1 MAGDRITGNQGVTVS
16 YIEGADRQQAWLL
29 PERLDDYVTADNPV
43 RFLDAFVAQLDLGAL
58 GFQRATANTIGRPPY
73 QPGDLLRLYL
83 YGYLNRLRSSRR
95 LEREAQR
102 NVELLWLLRQL
113 RPDFKTIADFRK
125 DNLQPLRGVCREFT
139 VLCRQLEL
147 FGGELVAIDGSK
159 LRAVNSKRRN
169 FSERKLHATLA
180 EIDAKI
186 DGYLQQLA
194 AADAVEPNA
203 AQPTA
208 AQLQQ
213 KIDHLKQRRQ
223 TNATRLE
230 QLQASGQ
237 TQVSLTDP
245 DSRSMKVGQGTEV
258 CYNVQTA
265 VDAKH
270 KLIVEHQ
277 VTNAVTDMGQ
287 LTPVAT
293 AAQQMLGVK
302 KLEVLADMGYYW
314 GAQVKECADAG
325 ITCYIPKALTSAN
338 TQQGLYG
345 KERFAYNAAQD
356 CYRCPAGQELPYR
369 SSGVELGRAIR
380 YYRAPVS
387 VCRACALKAHCTR
400 NQEARRLS
408 RWEHE
413 GLLDAMQARLVAQPA
428 KLKQR
433 KALAEHPFGTIK
445 RGMDAGYFLLRGL
458 EKVRTEMSLTI
469 LAYNLK
475 RVINI
480 LGVPKLLT
488 AVG

>member
-1 MAGDRITGNQGVTVS
+1 MS

-29 PERLDDYVTADNPV
+29 PERLEDYVGAENPV
-43 RFLDAFVAQLDLGAL
+43 RFLDAFVESLDLIAL
-58 GFQRATANTIGRPPY
+58 GFQRATPGETGRPPY
-73 QPGDLLRLYL
+73 RPGDLLRLYL

-102 NVELLWLLRQL
+102 NVELLWLLCQL

-125 DNLQPLRGVCREFT
+125 DNLQPLRAVCREFT
-139 VLCRQLEL
+139 LLCRRLEL

-180 EIDAKI
+180 AIDAKI
-186 DGYLQQLA
+186 DGYLQQLD

-213 KIDHLKQRRQ
+213 KIEHLKQRRQ
-223 TNATRLE
+223 ANAVRLE

-287 LTPVAT
+287 LTPLAV
-293 AAQQMLGVK
+293 AAQHTLGVE
-302 KLEVLADMGYYW
+302 KLAVVADMGYYW
-314 GAQVKECADAG
+314 GAQVKECAEAG

-338 TQQGLYG
+338 TQQGLFG
-345 KERFAYNAAQD
+345 KERFAYDAAKD
-356 CYRCPAGQELPYR
+356 GYRCPAGQTLSYR
-369 SSGVELGRAIR
+369 SSSFELGRPIR
-380 YYRAPVS
+380 YYRAPAS
-387 VCRACALKAHCTR
+387 VCRACALKTKCTR

-413 GLLDAMQARLVAQPA
+413 GLLEAMQQRVRAQPA
-428 KLKQR
+428 KMKTR

-458 EKVRTEMSLTI
+458 EKVRTEMSLTV

-480 LGVPKLLT
+480 LGVPQLLT
-488 AVG
+488 AVS

>member
-1 MAGDRITGNQGVTVS
+1 VS
-16 YIEGADRQQAWLL
+16 YIEGTDRQQAWLL
-29 PERLDDYVTADNPV
+29 PERLEDYVSADNPV
-43 RFLDAFVAQLDLGAL
+43 RFLDAFVDSLDLAAL
-58 GFQRATANTIGRPPY
+58 GFQRATPNDTGRPPY

-95 LEREAQR
+95 LEREAHR

-125 DNLQPLRGVCREFT
+125 DNLQPLRAVCRQFT
-139 VLCRQLEL
+139 LLCRQLDL

-169 FSERKLHATLA
+169 YSERKLRATLA

-186 DGYLQQLA
+186 DGYLAQLD
-194 AADAVEPNA
+194 AADAIEPNA

-213 KIDHLKQRRQ
+213 KIEALHQRRQ
-223 TNATRLE
+223 QNAGRLE

-237 TQVSLTDP
+237 SQVSLTDP

-287 LTPVAT
+287 LTAMAT
-293 AAQQMLGVK
+293 AAQQTLGVE
-302 KLEVLADMGYYW
+302 KLEVVADMGYYW

-338 TQQGLYG
+338 TQQGLFG
-345 KERFAYNAAQD
+345 KERFAYDAVRD
-356 CYRCPAGQELPYR
+356 CYRCPAGQVLSYR
-369 SSGVELGRAIR
+369 SSSFELGRAIR
-380 YYRAPVS
+380 YYRAPLAA
-387 VCRACALKAHCTR
+387 CRACALKARCTR

-413 GLLDAMQARLVAQPA
+413 ELLDEMQRRVLAQPV
-428 KLKQR
+428 KMKQR

-445 RGMDAGYFLLRGL
+445 RGMEAGYFLLCGL
-458 EKVRTEMSLTI
+458 EKVRTEMSLTV

-480 LGVPKLLT
+480 LGVPKLLM
-488 AVG
+488 AVS

>member
-1 MAGDRITGNQGVTVS
+1 MNYIVGVDREQG
-16 YIEGADRQQAWLL
+16 WLL
-29 PERLDDYVTADNPV
+29 PERLEDYVSADNPV
-43 RFLDAFVAQLDLGAL
+43 RFLDAFVAQLDLVTL
-58 GFQRATANTIGRPPY
+58 GFHRATLHATGRPPY

-125 DNLQPLRGVCREFT
+125 DNLAALRGVCREFT
-139 VLCRQLEL
+139 LVCRQLEL

-159 LRAVNSKRRN
+159 LRAQNNKRRN
-169 FSERKLHATLA
+169 FSEAKLHATAA

-186 DGYLQQLA
+186 DAYLQQLD
-194 AADAVEPNA
+194 AADAAEPAA

-213 KIDHLKQRRQ
+213 KIAQLKQRRQ
-223 TNATRLE
+223 QTTARLE
-230 QLQASGQ
+230 QLQTSGQ

-245 DSRSMKVGQGTEV
+245 DSRSMKVGQGADV

-287 LTPVAT
+287 LTPVAV
-293 AAQQMLGVK
+293 AAQQTLQVAQ
-302 KLEVLADMGYYW
+302 LEVVADMGYYW
-314 GAQVKECADAG
+314 GDQVKACAEVG
-325 ITCYIPKALTSAN
+325 ITAYIPKPVTSAN

-345 KERFAYNAAQD
+345 KERFTYDAGQD
-356 CYRCPAGQELPYR
+356 GYRCPAGQELPYR
-369 SSGVELGRAIR
+369 TSGVELGRAIR
-380 YYRAPVS
+380 YYRAAAS

-400 NQEARRLS
+400 NKAARRLS

-413 GLLDAMQARLVAQPA
+413 GLLDQMQQRVLAHPE
-428 KLKQR
+428 KMKQR

-445 RGMDAGYFLLRGL
+445 RGMDAGFFLLRGL
-458 EKVRTEMSLTI
+458 AKVRAEMSLTV

-475 RVINI
+475 RAINI
-480 LGVPKLLT
+480 LGVPKLIA

>member
-1 MAGDRITGNQGVTVS
+1 MS

-29 PERLDDYVTADNPV
+29 PERLEDYVRAENPV
-43 RFLDAFVAQLDLGAL
+43 RFLDAFVDSLDLTTL
-58 GFQRATANTIGRPPY
+58 GFQRATANSMGRPPY
-73 QPGDLLRLYL
+73 APGDLLRLYL

-125 DNLQPLRGVCREFT
+125 DNLQPLRAVCREFT
-139 VLCRQLEL
+139 LLCRQLEL

-169 FSERKLHATLA
+169 FSERKLRATLA

-186 DGYLQQLA
+186 DGYLQQLD
-194 AADAVEPNA
+194 AADAIEPNA

-213 KIDHLKQRRQ
+213 KIAHLKQRRQ
-223 TNATRLE
+223 QNAARLE
-230 QLQASGQ
+230 QLQTNGQ

-270 KLIVEHQ
+270 KLIVEHA
-277 VTNAVTDMGQ
+277 VTNAVTDLGQ
-287 LTPVAT
+287 LTPMAT
-293 AAQQMLGVK
+293 AAQQTLGVA

-314 GAQVKECADAG
+314 GQQVKECADAG

-338 TQQGLYG
+338 TQQGLFG
-345 KERFAYNAAQD
+345 KERFAYDREND
-356 CYRCPAGQELPYR
+356 CYRCPAGQVLSYR
-369 SSGVELGRAIR
+369 SRSFELGRSIR

-387 VCRACALKAHCTR
+387 ICRTCALKARCTR

-413 GLLDAMQARLVAQPA
+413 DLLDQMQHRI
-428 KLKQR
+428 
-433 KALAEHPFGTIK
+433 ALAEHPFGTIK

-458 EKVRTEMSLTI
+458 EKVRTEMSLTV

-475 RVINI
+475 RVINL
-480 LGVPKLLT
+480 LGVPKLLL

>member
-1 MAGDRITGNQGVTVS
+1 MS

-29 PERLDDYVTADNPV
+29 PERLEDYVHTDNPV
-43 RFLDAFVAQLDLGAL
+43 RFLDAFVESLDLSAL
-58 GFQRATANTIGRPPY
+58 GFQRATANSTGRPPY
-73 QPGDLLRLYL
+73 DPGDLLRLYL

-125 DNLQPLRGVCREFT
+125 DNLQPLRAVCREFT
-139 VLCRQLEL
+139 LLCRQLEL

-169 FSERKLHATLA
+169 FSARKLQATLA

-186 DGYLQQLA
+186 DGYLQQLDD
-194 AADAVEPNA
+194 ADAIEPNA

-213 KIDHLKQRRQ
+213 KIEHLKQRRQ
-223 TNATRLE
+223 QNAARLE

-245 DSRSMKVGQGTEV
+245 DSRSMKVGQSTEV

-270 KLIVEHQ
+270 KLIVEHT

-287 LTPVAT
+287 LTPMAT
-293 AAQQMLGVK
+293 AAQQTLGVA

-338 TQQGLYG
+338 TQQGLFG
-345 KERFAYNAAQD
+345 KERFAYDPEQD
-356 CYRCPAGQELPYR
+356 CYRCPAGQVLSYR
-369 SSGVELGRAIR
+369 SSSLELGRSIR
-380 YYRAPVS
+380 YYRAPVRI
-387 VCRACALKAHCTR
+387 CRTCARKARCTR

-413 GLLDAMQARLVAQPA
+413 DLLDQMQHRVAAQPS
-428 KLKQR
+428 KMKQR

-458 EKVRTEMSLTI
+458 EKVRTEMSLTV

-475 RVINI
+475 RAISI
-480 LGVPKLLT
+480 LGVPKLLL

>member
-1 MAGDRITGNQGVTVS
+1 MS
-16 YIEGADRQQAWLL
+16 YIEGADRQQGWLL
-29 PERLDDYVTADNPV
+29 PERLEDYVGTDNPV
-43 RFLDAFVAQLDLGAL
+43 RFLDAFVDSLDLAVL
-58 GFQRATANTIGRPPY
+58 GFQRATPNDTGRPPY

-125 DNLQPLRGVCREFT
+125 DNLQPLRAVCREFT
-139 VLCRQLEL
+139 LVCRKLEL

-159 LRAVNSKRRN
+159 FRAVNSKRRN
-169 FSERKLHATLA
+169 FSATKLSQTLA

-186 DGYLQQLA
+186 DGYLQQLD
-194 AADAVEPNA
+194 AADAIEPNA

-208 AQLQQ
+208 VQLQEKIRRLKTRQETNAQL
-213 KIDHLKQRRQ
+213 L
-223 TNATRLE
+223 A

-245 DSRSMKVGQGTEV
+245 DSRSMKVGQGTDV

-287 LTPVAT
+287 LTPVAV
-293 AAQQMLGVK
+293 AAKQTLGVET
-302 KLEVLADMGYYW
+302 LEVVADMGYYW
-314 GAQVKECADAG
+314 GAQVKECAEAG
-325 ITCYIPKALTSAN
+325 ITAYIPKALTSAN

-345 KERFAYNAAQD
+345 KERFAYDAGQD
-356 CYRCPAGQELPYR
+356 CYRCPAGQVLSYR
-369 SSGVELGRAIR
+369 SSSVELGRSIR

-387 VCRACALKAHCTR
+387 ACRACPQKAQCTR
-400 NQEARRLS
+400 NKEARRIS

-413 GLLDAMQARLVAQPA
+413 ALLEQMQQRIVAQPE
-428 KLKQR
+428 KMKQR
-433 KALAEHPFGTIK
+433 KALAEHPFGTLK

-458 EKVRTEMSLTI
+458 EKVRAEMSLSV

-475 RVINI
+475 RAIN
-480 LGVPKLLT
+480 LVGVPQLMA
-488 AVG
+488 AVS

>member
-1 MAGDRITGNQGVTVS
+1 VS
-16 YIEGADRQQAWLL
+16 YIEGVDRQQGWLL
-29 PERLDDYVTADNPV
+29 PERLEDYVAADNPV
-43 RFLDAFVAQLDLGAL
+43 RFLDAFVDSLDLAAL
-58 GFQRATANTIGRPPY
+58 GCQRATPNATGRPPY

-125 DNLQPLRGVCREFT
+125 DNLRPLRAVCREFT
-139 VLCRQLEL
+139 LLCRQLDL

-169 FSERKLHATLA
+169 FSERKLRATLA
-180 EIDAKI
+180 EIDARI
-186 DGYLQQLA
+186 DGYLQQLD
-194 AADAVEPNA
+194 AADAIEPNA
-203 AQPTA
+203 AQPSA

-213 KIDHLKQRRQ
+213 KIEHLKQRRLQ
-223 TNATRLE
+223 NAARLE
-230 QLQASGQ
+230 QVRARGQ
-237 TQVSLTDP
+237 KQISLTDP
-245 DSRSMKVGQGTEV
+245 DSRSMKVGQSTEV
-258 CYNVQTA
+258 CYNLQTA
-265 VDAKH
+265 IDAKH

-277 VTNAVTDMGQ
+277 VTNAVTDLGQ
-287 LTPVAT
+287 LTPMAT
-293 AAQQMLGVK
+293 ATQQTLGVK

-314 GAQVKECADAG
+314 AEQVQECAEAG

-338 TQQGLYG
+338 TQQGLFG
-345 KERFAYNAAQD
+345 KERFTYDAGQD
-356 CYRCPAGQELPYR
+356 CYRCPAGQVLSYR
-369 SSGVELGRAIR
+369 SSSFELGRAIR

-387 VCRACALKAHCTR
+387 VCRACALKARCTR
-400 NQEARRLS
+400 NPEARRLS

-413 GLLDAMQARLVAQPA
+413 ELLDEMQRRVAAHPA
-428 KLKQR
+428 KMKQR

-458 EKVRTEMSLTI
+458 EKVRAEMSLTV

-475 RVINI
+475 RAINL
-480 LGVPKLLT
+480 LGVPKLL
-488 AVG
+488 AALA

>member
-1 MAGDRITGNQGVTVS
+1 MS

-29 PERLDDYVTADNPV
+29 PERLEDYVHADNSV
-43 RFLDAFVAQLDLGAL
+43 RFLDAFVDSLDLSAL
-58 GFQRATANTIGRPPY
+58 GFQRATANSTGRPPY
-73 QPGDLLRLYL
+73 DPGDLLRLYL

-125 DNLQPLRGVCREFT
+125 DNLQPLRAVCREFT
-139 VLCRQLEL
+139 LLCRQLEL

-169 FSERKLHATLA
+169 FSERKLRATLA
-180 EIDAKI
+180 EIDVKI
-186 DGYLQQLA
+186 EGYFQQLD
-194 AADAVEPNA
+194 AADAIEPNA

-213 KIDHLKQRRQ
+213 KIEHLKQRRQ
-223 TNATRLE
+223 QNAVRLE
-230 QLQASGQ
+230 QLQTSGQ

-245 DSRSMKVGQGTEV
+245 DSRSMKVGQSTEV

-270 KLIVEHQ
+270 KLIVEHA

-287 LTPVAT
+287 LTPMAT
-293 AAQQMLGVK
+293 AAQQTLGVAR
-302 KLEVLADMGYYW
+302 LEVLADMGYYW
-314 GAQVKECADAG
+314 GAQVKECADVG

-338 TQQGLYG
+338 TQQGLFG
-345 KERFAYNAAQD
+345 KERFAYDSEQD
-356 CYRCPAGQELPYR
+356 CYRCPAGQVLSYR
-369 SSGVELGRAIR
+369 SSSLELGRPIR

-387 VCRACALKAHCTR
+387 VCRTCALKARCTR

-413 GLLDAMQARLVAQPA
+413 DLLDQMQQRVATQPS
-428 KLKQR
+428 KMKQR

-458 EKVRTEMSLTI
+458 EKVRTEMSLTV

-475 RVINI
+475 RAISI
-480 LGVPKLLT
+480 LGVPKLLL

>member
-1 MAGDRITGNQGVTVS
+1 
-16 YIEGADRQQAWLL
+16 
-29 PERLDDYVTADNPV
+29 
-43 RFLDAFVAQLDLGAL
+43 
-58 GFQRATANTIGRPPY
+58 
-73 QPGDLLRLYL
+73 
-83 YGYLNRLRSSRR
+83 
-95 LEREAQR
+95 
-102 NVELLWLLRQL
+102 LLRQL

-125 DNLQPLRGVCREFT
+125 DNLQPLRAVCREFT
-139 VLCRQLEL
+139 LLCRQLEL

-169 FSERKLHATLA
+169 FSERKLRATLA
-180 EIDAKI
+180 EIDA
-186 DGYLQQLA
+186 YLQQLD
-194 AADAVEPNA
+194 AADAIEPNA
-203 AQPTA
+203 AQPSA

-213 KIDHLKQRRQ
+213 KIEQLQQRRQ
-223 TNATRLE
+223 QNAARLE
-230 QLQASGQ
+230 QLQAGGQ
-237 TQVSLTDP
+237 SQISLTDP
-245 DSRSMKVGQGTEV
+245 DSRSMKVGQSTEV

-287 LTPVAT
+287 LTPLAT
-293 AAQQMLGVK
+293 AAQATLGVT

-338 TQQGLYG
+338 TQQGLFG
-345 KERFAYNAAQD
+345 KERFAYEAGQD
-356 CYRCPAGQELPYR
+356 CYRCPAGQVLSYR
-369 SSGVELGRAIR
+369 SSSFELGRPIR
-380 YYRAPVS
+380 YYRAPLS
-387 VCRACALKAHCTR
+387 VCRACALKVRCTR

-413 GLLDAMQARLVAQPA
+413 GLLDEMQQRVVAQPT

-458 EKVRTEMSLTI
+458 EKVRTEMSLTV

-475 RVINI
+475 RAINI
-480 LGVPKLLT
+480 LGVLKLLL
-488 AVG
+488 AVS